1 MRRNGAKLNRCNTFA
16 QDKFDGGLK
25 VYERENPKLIRNSEF
40 FPVNCVA
47 ALAAAALLLN
57 ILEFRWI
64 SHQIFNHRIPKSFK
78 RILLFRT

>member
-16 QDKFDGGLK
+16 QDKKLDGGLK

-40 FPVNCVA
+40 FPVNRVA
-47 ALAAAALLLN
+47 AAAALLLN